1 MRYQKAEDVLPA
13 ELLAQIQ
20 RYADGVY
27 LYIPRRPDHRQ
38 SWGNS
43 TRYREEL
50 RKRNESIR
58 FLHREGCPMVENPG
72 LIFFYVSQFMQ
83 EAVYHI
89 PRMNAWVI
97 AEPEDGDLT
106 IHNIFAD
113 AAVTIEEVAEAFGNV
128 GEIRLGFAPERADGW
143 IISQI
148 REEDTHFFVKGA
160 VFGEF
165 EERKLRIP
173 SLSHA

>member
-1 MRYQKAEDVLPA
+1 MRYQKAKDVLPA

-58 FLHREGCPMVENPG
+58 FLHRRGVP
-72 LIFFYVSQFMQ
+72 
-83 EAVYHI
+83 
-89 PRMNAWVI
+89 W
-97 AEPEDGDLT
+97 
-106 IHNIFAD
+106 
-113 AAVTIEEVAEAFGNV
+113 
-128 GEIRLGFAPERADGW
+128 W
-143 IISQI
+143 
-148 REEDTHFFVKGA
+148 
-160 VFGEF
+160 
-165 EERKLRIP
+165 RIP
-173 SLSHA
+173 D